1 MHQVCDYK
9 YCAFGY
15 ELSNCWTNMMA
26 GRYGPGTFTYQAGH
40 NLILAH
46 ARAYRLYESQF
57 KPTQKGERHP
67 LFFRKIYNN
76 KFRVCLI
83 GCLVQE
89 ELESRSISTGTIRKI
104 IKHPAK
110 TPLKEPCNFLADG
123 SPIPSSWTESIQ
135 LWWDKRFKLRHAR
148 MNQFKWLSSRHLC
161 KYLYI

>member
-57 KPTQKGERHP
+57 KPTQNGERHP
-67 LFFRKIYNN
+67 LF
-76 KFRVCLI
+76 C
-83 GCLVQE
+83 
-89 ELESRSISTGTIRKI
+89 S
-104 IKHPAK
+104 
-110 TPLKEPCNFLADG
+110 
-123 SPIPSSWTESIQ
+123 
-135 LWWDKRFKLRHAR
+135 
-148 MNQFKWLSSRHLC
+148 
-161 KYLYI
+161 